1 MTGIVLSGGESRR
14 MGTDKA
20 FLKVDGAPMIEHVLQ
35 SLRSVVSRIII
46 VTNRP
51 ESYAAYDA
59 EVVIDACN
67 KRGSLVGI
75 YSGLLRS
82 KADYNLVV
90 ACDMP
95 FLNSRL
101 LSYMANQADSYDIVL
116 PRVGEFV
123 EPLHA
128 IYHKRLTTIMDRHI
142 KRDQLQIRGIFS
154 GLKIRYITE
163 EEIDRHDPERR
174 SFINLN
180 TPNEYKE
187 ATCLDLECRNF
198 SSSW

>member
-82 KADYNLVV
+82 KDDYNLIV

>member
-1 MTGIVLSGGESRR
+1 MIGIVLSGGESRR

-20 FLKVDGAPMIEHVLQ
+20 FLKVDGIPLIERVLRA
-35 SLRSVVSRIII
+35 LRTVVSRIII
-46 VTNRP
+46 VTNMP
-51 ESYAAYDA
+51 ESYAAYDV
-59 EVVIDACN
+59 EVVTDACN
-67 KRGSLVGI
+67 KRGSLIGI
-75 YSGLLRS
+75 YSGLLKS
-82 KADYNLVV
+82 KEEYNLVV

-101 LSYMANQADSYDIVL
+101 LSYMASQADSHDIVL
-116 PRVGEFV
+116 PKIGEFV

-128 IYHKRLTTIMDRHI
+128 IYHKRLTSIMDSHI

-163 EEIDRHDPERR
+163 EEISRHDPERR

-180 TPNEYKE
+180 TPKEYKE
-187 ATCLDLECRNF
+187 AACLDMECRNF

>member
-1 MTGIVLSGGESRR
+1 MNGIVLSGGESRR

-20 FLKVDGAPMIEHVLQ
+20 LLKVDGVPMVEHVLRA
-35 SLRSVVSRIII
+35 LRTVVSHIIV

-51 ESYAAYDA
+51 ESYAVYDV
-59 EVVIDACN
+59 EVVTDACN
-67 KRGSLVGI
+67 KRGSLIGI
-75 YSGLLRS
+75 YSGLLKSR
-82 KADYNLVV
+82 DEYNIVV

-101 LSYMANQADSYDIVL
+101 LSYMASQADSYDIVL
-116 PRVGEFV
+116 PKIGEFV

-128 IYHKRLTTIMDRHI
+128 IYHKRLTTIMENRI

-163 EEIDRHDPERR
+163 EEINRHDPERR

-180 TPNEYKE
+180 TPKEYKE

>member
-20 FLKVDGAPMIEHVLQ
+20 FLKVDGVPMIEHVLRV
-35 SLRSVVSRIII
+35 LRTVVSRIII
-46 VTNRP
+46 VTNIP
-51 ESYAAYDA
+51 ESYAAYDV
-59 EVVIDACN
+59 EVVTDAYN

-75 YSGLLRS
+75 YSGLLKS
-82 KADYNLVV
+82 KDEYNLVV

-101 LSYMANQADSYDIVL
+101 LSYMAGQADSYDIVL
-116 PRVGEFV
+116 PKVGEFV

-128 IYHKRLTTIMDRHI
+128 IYHKRLTTIMDSHI

-154 GLKIRYITE
+154 GLNIRYITE
-163 EEIDRHDPERR
+163 EEIDRQDPERR

-180 TPNEYKE
+180 TPKEYKE